1 MFVIWTVKFM
11 GVKAKTPFL
20 EAPVYLWTINRK
32 MRDFMRDKCKKKVL
46 TGIQCGRF
54 ANRFF
59 MFVRRLMSG
68 HFPFTWIPVTDWEV
82 ERETDSNDALLVCTK
97 AVNCR
102 LVYCS
107 SRMINWNCCTPWLI
121 LTVEPIFSLQVNA
134 PFNWWL
140 NYPRTPVGS
149 GKTFAYLSCMCSADS
164 PSLAINQLI
173 IQWLNF
179 N

>member
-1 MFVIWTVKFM
+1 MRSFYSSLAIS
-11 GVKAKTPFL
+11 APFYGYL
-20 EAPVYLWTINRK
+20 KLLKLHRTERSCNKDVRSGNRTQNLLHEGRALTDCAILAPPNVY
-32 MRDFMRDKCKKKVL
+32 
-46 TGIQCGRF
+46 
-54 ANRFF
+54 
-59 MFVRRLMSG
+59 
-68 HFPFTWIPVTDWEV
+68 EV
-82 ERETDSNDALLVCTK
+82 CTQVCTK
-97 AVNCR
+97 AANCR
-102 LVYCS
+102 LVYC
-107 SRMINWNCCTPWLI
+107 RMINWNCCTPWLI